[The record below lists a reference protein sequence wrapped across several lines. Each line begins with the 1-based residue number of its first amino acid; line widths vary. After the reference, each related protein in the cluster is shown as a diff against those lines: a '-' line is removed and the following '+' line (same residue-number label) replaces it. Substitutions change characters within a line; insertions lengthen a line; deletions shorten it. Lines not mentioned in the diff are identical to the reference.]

1 MTCSG
6 NDRVAEEVESA
17 LLVLLPTS
25 MFDDEGDSSLVRW
38 GGLRRNPIPGGTFHW
53 EDYAANKTGN
63 WIRSLR
69 VRNLLKTTLGGSF
82 VPSAATARA
91 TEKLRFSGTYDLRG
105 TERLP
110 LNSRVRIEARVRRA
124 WSQGNELL
132 FALLPCAWLALAQY
146 LSPFAW
152 KMQQIMPV
160 LKYETLKL

>member
-6 NDRVAEEVESA
+6 NDRVAEELESA
-17 LLVLLPTS
+17 LLVLLRHQCSTTKETLHLFGEVVS
-25 MFDDEGDSSLVRW
+25 EGIPYQEELFIGRTTRQTKLGTES
-38 GGLRRNPIPGGTFHW
+38 GLS
-53 EDYAANKTGN
+53 A
-63 WIRSLR
+63 R

-124 WSQGNELL
+124 
-132 FALLPCAWLALAQY
+132 
-146 LSPFAW
+146 
-152 KMQQIMPV
+152 
-160 LKYETLKL
+160 